1 MAPHLHIVGAG
12 LAGLACAVRAS
23 QAGVAVTLHEAAAQA
38 GGRCRSYYDEVLD
51 RRIDNGNHLL
61 LSGNDNAM
69 AYAQAIGAGDRFVG
83 PKEAAFPFL
92 DLATGERWTVRLNRG
107 SIPWWMLSGDR
118 RVKGTSL
125 GQYFSVFRVLA
136 ASRKATV
143 AECVD
148 TSSALYERFWE
159 PMTVAV
165 LNASPM
171 VAAASLLAPVL
182 TRTFLKGGAHSRPM
196 VAKTGLSDSLID
208 PALAFLKTQGATV
221 HFNHRLRF
229 VDRGPGRITALDF
242 GGERIALSENE
253 GLVLAV
259 PPTVAAEILPEI
271 AVPEAASPIV
281 NGHFRVD
288 REIVAAQPLPI
299 LGLLGGTAQWLF
311 FRDDIVSV
319 TVSAADDL
327 VSAPAEEIAKAL
339 WRDVAKAIRTPDAPL
354 PVHRIVKEK
363 RATFAQ
369 TPASLDHRPATGTEW
384 ANLALAGDWTATGL
398 PATIEGA
405 VASGFAAGDHMAA
418 RLPSSAVDPAPAS
431 DNSGGLSARL
441 VRAADAA

>member
-23 QAGVAVTLHEAAAQA
+23 QSGMAVTLHEAAAQA
-38 GGRCRSYYDEVLD
+38 GGRCRSYYDEILD

-61 LSGNDNAM
+61 LSGNNSAM
-69 AYAQAIGAGDRFVG
+69 AYARAIGAGDRFIG

-92 DLATGERWTVRLNRG
+92 DLRSDERWTVRLNKG
-107 SIPWWMLSGDR
+107 AIPWWMLSADR

-148 TSSALYERFWE
+148 TGSALYERFWE

-165 LNASPM
+165 LNAPPLT
-171 VAAASLLAPVL
+171 AAASLLAPVL

-196 VAKTGLSDSLID
+196 VAKSGLSDSLID
-208 PALAFLKTQGATV
+208 PALDFLAAKGATIR
-221 HFNHRLRF
+221 FNHRLRF
-229 VDRGPGRITALDF
+229 VDRGQGRITGLDF
-242 GGERIALSENE
+242 GGERI
-253 GLVLAV
+253 GLTETDGVVLAV
-259 PPTVAAEILPEI
+259 PPTVAHEILPEI

-288 REIVAAQPLPI
+288 HEIVASQPLPI
-299 LGLLGGTAQWLF
+299 LGVLGGTAQWLF

-327 VSAPAEEIAKAL
+327 VSAPAEDIAKVL
-339 WRDVAKAIRTPDAPL
+339 WRDVAHAIGMPDAPM

-369 TPASLDHRPATGTEW
+369 TPASLDHRPATATEW
-384 ANLALAGDWTATGL
+384 PNLALAGDWTATGL

-418 RLPSSAVDPAPAS
+418 RLPSSAVDPASAT
-431 DNSGGLSARL
+431 DNSGSL
-441 VRAADAA
+441 RAADAA